1 MKDRILP
8 PIPQQLRCPQC
19 AASMCKSGESAT
31 HIRYRCLSGKH
42 TVVQLKPRKRN
53 TPNDAA

>member
-1 MKDRILP
+1 MSKIIPFIP
-8 PIPQQLRCPQC
+8 PSLRCPQC
-19 AASMCKSGESAT
+19 AASMYKSGESAT
-31 HIRYRCLSGKH
+31 YIRYRCLSGKH